1 MSKLLNKRAR
11 HNIVLFALCFVYIVV
26 IGLFAGKEELKGAY
40 DVVIS
45 LIYLASFLTIR
56 DETDY
61 TLNIPIALVVLQL
74 LSIFLDMPMLSRI
87 SGLLA
92 TVFFFVIII
101 MLVFRIAKS
110 KKVTLLEFLESVN
123 IYLLLGIS
131 GSILLGFVYGAN
143 QGAFSASSGR
153 FSGMSDFIYFSF
165 ITITTLGYGDITPIS
180 PLARSITIMFSITG
194 QLYLTMII
202 ALLVGKYLNAS
213 ASEN

>member
-1 MSKLLNKRAR
+1 MPKLLNKRAW
-11 HNIVLFALCFVYIVV
+11 HNIVLFSLCFVYIVV
-26 IGLFAGKEELKGAY
+26 IGLFAGEGELKGAY
-40 DVVIS
+40 NIVIS

-61 TLNIPIALVVLQL
+61 TLNIPIALAVLQL
-74 LSIFLDMPMLSRI
+74 LSIFFDLPMLNKI
-87 SGLLA
+87 SGLMA

-101 MLVFRIAKS
+101 MLVFRIARS
-110 KKVTLLEFLESVN
+110 KNVTILEFLESVN
-123 IYLLLGIS
+123 IYLLLGIA
-131 GSILLGFVYGAN
+131 GSVLFSFLYDASKD
-143 QGAFSASSGR
+143 AFSASSGS

-180 PLARSITIMFSITG
+180 PLARSVTIMFSITG

-202 ALLVGKYLNAS
+202 ALLIGKYLNAS